1 MLPISVE
8 QVRTWWQQR
17 RFLALPWRLYR
28 TDPAWVAPLRLE
40 LAQRLN
46 RKKNPYF
53 RKGDAALFLARRG
66 REVVGR
72 ISAQVDAVGAPSGA
86 FGFYEAI
93 DDPTVAQALLTA
105 ASEWLRVRGVQ
116 KMVGP
121 CNFRLE
127 DPAPGFL
134 TEGFEH
140 RPTFMMAYSK
150 PYYPAQME
158 AAGLQTVMDLHAYR
172 GDKDHPLPSTLIER
186 AAVADRIPQ
195 FQVREIQMDRL
206 YAEAELLRALFNE
219 GLKNNWGFVP
229 FSSAHARKMAHDLRL
244 LADPRIILIAE
255 VAGRPVGAVINL
267 PNFNDLFADCNGRLF
282 PKGFYRMWR
291 CRNRIQG
298 IRGYAIAILPEYQKH
313 GVGCL
318 LLRESFARAVVAGY
332 TYGEISWI
340 LGSNKGMNDLAVF
353 TGSQRQKAYR
363 LYEQRL

>member
-1 MLPISVE
+1 VLSLLANLKPQGKTDVAASITQIAAMLRHAPS
-8 QVRTWWQQR
+8 R
-17 RFLALPWRLYR
+17 LPPR
-28 TDPAWVAPLRLE
+28 PARSGGVFPA
-40 LAQRLN
+40 
-46 RKKNPYF
+46 
-53 RKGDAALFLARRG
+53 KGPRRG

-93 DDPTVAQALLTA
+93 DDHDVARALLTA
-105 ASEWLRVRGVQ
+105 ASEWLRARGVQ

-158 AAGLQTVMDLHAYR
+158 EAGLQTVMDLHAYR

-267 PNFNDLFADCNGRLF
+267 PNFNQPRSPASIAFLSPGVETL
-282 PKGFYRMWR
+282 
-291 CRNRIQG
+291 
-298 IRGYAIAILPEYQKH
+298 AIAIHTAVRMIRGNAAVIHPAPPLAF
-313 GVGCL
+313 GTSFRRLCRVGC
-318 LLRESFARAVVAGY
+318 
-332 TYGEISWI
+332 
-340 LGSNKGMNDLAVF
+340 
-353 TGSQRQKAYR
+353 
-363 LYEQRL
+363 